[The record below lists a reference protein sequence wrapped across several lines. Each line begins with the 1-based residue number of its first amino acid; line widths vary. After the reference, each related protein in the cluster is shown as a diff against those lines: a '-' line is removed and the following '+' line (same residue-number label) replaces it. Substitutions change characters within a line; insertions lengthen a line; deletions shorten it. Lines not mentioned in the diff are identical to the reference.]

1 MMMIMAKACN
11 MVTSVHTR
19 KTLGG
24 CETLKV
30 NLSYS
35 ISTLLLY
42 RMTYLQSAK
51 PNRAKSLCI
60 ENISTCIVS
69 NFDQLQLIAETIH

>member
-11 MVTSVHTR
+11 AVMSVHTR
-19 KTLGG
+19 TTLGG

-35 ISTLLLY
+35 ISTLLLH
-42 RMTYLQSAK
+42 RKTYLQSAK

-69 NFDQLQLIAETIH
+69 NFDQLELMTETIH